1 MSLITSKPKMRR
13 NTMNYT
19 IEKRIFS
26 IYQNP
31 LTAANL
37 IIAHE
42 SGNPNNV
49 GRNSLENEVSYMQR
63 NWQNA
68 FVSHWV
74 GGGGKII
81 QIANTGKVQWGVGP
95 KANGYA
101 YAQVELAR
109 TNNKTVFDQ
118 DYKAYVWLLQKLALE
133 AGIPCTLNSGA
144 SVQDRGIKTH
154 SWVSKNVGGTNHTD
168 PDGYLASWGVSQA
181 RFRQDIEAGLSA
193 LPPIAIAP
201 GTFLLHRVVK
211 GDTLWALSRKY
222 GTTPAAL
229 KRLNQLSGD
238 LILIGQQ
245 LKVRQY

>member
-1 MSLITSKPKMRR
+1 
-13 NTMNYT
+13 MNYT

-31 LTAANL
+31 LTASNL

-42 SGNPNNV
+42 SGNPNNT
-49 GRNSLENEVSYMQR
+49 GPNSLENEVSYMQR

-81 QIANTGKVQWGVGP
+81 QVANTGKVQWGVGP

-109 TNNKTVFDQ
+109 TNSRTIFEQ

-133 AGIPCTLNSGA
+133 AGIPCKLNSGTN
-144 SVQDRGIKTH
+144 VHDKGIKTH
-154 SWVSKNVGGTNHTD
+154 SWVSKNVGGTDHTD
-168 PDGYLASWGVSQA
+168 PDGYLASWGISQA
-181 RFRQDIEAGLSA
+181 RFRQDIEAGLSS
-193 LPPIAIAP
+193 LPPLASAP

-211 GDTLWALSRKY
+211 GETLWGLSRKY
-222 GTTPAAL
+222 GTTPATL
-229 KRLNQLSGD
+229 KRLNQLSSD